1 MNKIIEDILNDFI
14 NVRSVITLG
23 AFACIYILVIKGKL
37 GPDVVL
43 HIADTLLGFWFGQKV
58 AMAVKKETE
67 QKGV

>member
-1 MNKIIEDILNDFI
+1 MAKLCEDIIKDFV
-14 NVRSVITLG
+14 NVRSAITLG

-58 AMAVKKETE
+58 ATAIKE
-67 QKGV
+67 KGGAQ